1 MIRKLVLATVFAAA
15 AAFPALAQPTDD
27 GDKVVV
33 ESKRIEDAVRDFVA
47 EVGAAPS
54 GKNLARWADTVCA
67 GAVNITP
74 QYAQRLIDQVSAVAL
89 AIGLEIG
96 EPGCKPNVLILAS
109 PDGDKLA
116 SQLVKDHFQ
125 AFLPPD
131 TDGNDL
137 GRKGLRAFQ
146 NSDAPV
152 RWWHV
157 TQTVHVDTGQAV
169 VVGKEVTVRGGG
181 RLRNDI
187 REDMSHV
194 VIVLDTSK
202 IGTVSIA
209 SLADYISMVALA
221 QVDSGADTAEY
232 KSILN
237 LFSNTGGERT
247 GRMTQWDLD
256 YLVALYKAR
265 GDSRRR
271 GGQAGE
277 IATQMMQQPPTMPQ
291 E

>member
-1 MIRKLVLATVFAAA
+1 MIRKPAVAILLAAA
-15 AAFPALAQPTDD
+15 AAFSAAAQPADSAD
-27 GDKVVV
+27 RVVIDA
-33 ESKRIEDAVRDFVA
+33 KRIEDAVRGFVA
-47 EVGAAPS
+47 EVGAAPA
-54 GKNLARWADTVCA
+54 GKNLARWDGTICA
-67 GAVNITP
+67 GAVNITEK
-74 QYAQRLIDQVSAVAL
+74 YARRLIDQVSAVAL

-96 EPGCKPNVLILAS
+96 EPGCRPNVLILAS
-109 PDGDKLA
+109 PDGDALA
-116 SQLVKDHFQ
+116 RQLVRDHFK

-137 GRKGLRAFQ
+137 GRKALRAFE

-157 TQTVHVDTGQAV
+157 TQTINVDTGQAIV
-169 VVGKEVTVRGGG
+169 LGKELTVRSSG
-181 RLRNDI
+181 RLRNSI

-209 SLADYISMVALA
+209 SLADYISMIALA
-221 QVDSGADTAEY
+221 QVDADADTREY

-237 LFSNTGGERT
+237 LFASGDRT
-247 GRMTQWDLD
+247 ARMTQWDLD
-256 YLVALYKAR
+256 YLVALHKAR

-271 GGQAGE
+271 GGQEGE
-277 IATQMMQQPPTMPQ
+277 IAAQMLNQPSTAPQ
-291 E
+291 D